1 MMSRATAV
9 LTALAAA
16 LATAAAR
23 PAPAATAA
31 ASAAVAA
38 PAAANCSR
46 HIRVGVFDDANP
58 FAIAFLTGWMD
69 SAATACFSFHHMP
82 TGNRAIE
89 RLANGNLEFAI
100 VGSTPLTSS
109 VTRGVDLRSYGG
121 CIVYSASNTL
131 NISSIPRWPV
141 L

>member
-1 MMSRATAV
+1 MSRATK
-9 LTALAAA
+9 ALAALAA
-16 LATAAAR
+16 LA
-23 PAPAATAA
+23 AA
-31 ASAAVAA
+31 ASAAR
-38 PAAANCSR
+38 PAAVPAPANCSR
-46 HIRVGVFDDANP
+46 HIRLGVFEE
-58 FAIAFLTGWMD
+58 AIPYAVTYMTGWMD
-69 SAATACFSFHHMP
+69 NAATACFSFHHMP